1 MKKNP
6 FKKQGIVDTLTNVGI
21 GGAANVA
28 MDYLVSSVDSLATMD
43 ATTINAIKIGVGVL
57 GGTMTTNKMIRA
69 AVDGIAV
76 VGVSNLVQ
84 GLMDDTGSDNSGSG
98 SDGTKGAGGLPY
110 GTIGLPGGTI
120 GRLRMGNRYFRK
132 ANTKVSGVAGG
143 IMGK

>member
-6 FKKQGIVDTLTNVGI
+6 FKKQGIIDTLTNVGI

-28 MDYLVSSVDSLATMD
+28 MDYLVDSVDSLKTMD
-43 ATTINAIKIGVGVL
+43 STTINAIKIGVGVL

-84 GLMDDTGSDNSGSG
+84 GLIGDTGSSSVSSG
-98 SDGTKGAGGLPY
+98 SDKSGMA
-110 GTIGLPGGTI
+110 GLPGGTI
-120 GRLRMGNRYFRK
+120 GRLRLGNRYFK
-132 ANTKVSGVAGG
+132 KTAPGVAGVAGG

>member
-6 FKKQGIVDTLTNVGI
+6 FKKQGIMDTLTNVGI

-28 MDYLVSSVDSLATMD
+28 MDYLVDSVDSLKTMD
-43 ATTINAIKIGVGVL
+43 STTINAIKIGVGVL

-84 GLMDDTGSDNSGSG
+84 GLIGDAAPTSGVPG
-98 SDGTKGAGGLPY
+98 

-120 GRLRMGNRYFRK
+120 GRLRMGNRYFRNASPK
-132 ANTKVSGVAGG
+132 RVAGVAGG

>member
-6 FKKQGIVDTLTNVGI
+6 FKKKGIIDTLTNVGI

-28 MDYLVSSVDSLATMD
+28 VDYAVSNIEALQELD

-57 GGTMTTNKMIRA
+57 GGTMTNNKFIRA

-84 GLMDDTGSDNSGSG
+84 SLVSDSTTTTGGSTSAAQAAMSGI
-98 SDGTKGAGGLPY
+98 PVN
-110 GTIGLPGGTI
+110 TI
-120 GRLRMGNRYFRK
+120 GRVRLGNK
-132 ANTKVSGVAGG
+132 AYPRRAHRVSGIADSV
-143 IMGK
+143 MGK

>member
-6 FKKQGIVDTLTNVGI
+6 FKKQGIMDTLTNVGI

-28 MDYLVSSVDSLATMD
+28 MDYLVDSVDSLKTMD
-43 ATTINAIKIGVGVL
+43 STTINAIKIGVGVL

-84 GLMDDTGSDNSGSG
+84 GLLEDTGSEKGSGSGTESGSG
-98 SDGTKGAGGLPY
+98 SDKSGMGGLPY
-110 GTIGLPGGTI
+110 GTI
-120 GRLRMGNRYFRK
+120 GRLRMGNRYFRNASPK
-132 ANTKVSGVAGG
+132 RVAGVAGG

>member
-28 MDYLVSSVDSLATMD
+28 MDYLVSSVDALATMD

-57 GGTMTTNKMIRA
+57 GGSMTTNKMIRA

-84 GLMDDTGSDNSGSG
+84 GLMDGTNGKDGDDKGTG
-98 SDGTKGAGGLPY
+98 AIPY

-120 GRLRMGNRYFRK
+120 GRLKLGNRYARK
-132 ANTKVSGVAGG
+132 TDIAGVAGG

>member
-6 FKKQGIVDTLTNVGI
+6 FKKQGIMDTLTNVGI

-28 MDYLVSSVDSLATMD
+28 MDYLVDSVDSLKTMD
-43 ATTINAIKIGVGVL
+43 STTINAIKIGVGVL

-84 GLMDDTGSDNSGSG
+84 GLLDDTGSEKGSGSG
-98 SDGTKGAGGLPY
+98 TGSDKSGMGGLPY
-110 GTIGLPGGTI
+110 GTI

-132 ANTKVSGVAGG
+132 ASPRRVAGVAGG

>member
-84 GLMDDTGSDNSGSG
+84 GLMDDSGSG
-98 SDGTKGAGGLPY
+98 SGDDTKGAAGLPY

-120 GRLRMGNRYFRK
+120 GRLRMGNRYFRNAK
-132 ANTKVSGVAGG
+132 AKRVSGIAGG

>member
-6 FKKQGIVDTLTNVGI
+6 FKKQGIIDTLTNVGI

-28 MDYLVSSVDSLATMD
+28 MDYLVDSVDSLKTMD
-43 ATTINAIKIGVGVL
+43 STTINAIKIGVGVL

-84 GLMDDTGSDNSGSG
+84 GLLDDTGSEKGTGTGADKSGMG
-98 SDGTKGAGGLPY
+98 
-110 GTIGLPGGTI
+110 GLPGGTI
-120 GRLRMGNRYFRK
+120 GRLRLGNRYFRK
-132 ANTKVSGVAGG
+132 TAPGVAGVAGG

>member
-6 FKKQGIVDTLTNVGI
+6 FKKQGIIDTLTNVGI

-28 MDYLVSSVDSLATMD
+28 MDYLVDSVDSLKTMD
-43 ATTINAIKIGVGVL
+43 STTINAIKIGVGVL

-84 GLMDDTGSDNSGSG
+84 GLIGDTGSSSVSSGSG
-98 SDGTKGAGGLPY
+98 SDKSGLA
-110 GTIGLPGGTI
+110 GLPGGTI
-120 GRLRMGNRYFRK
+120 GRLRLGNRYFRK
-132 ANTKVSGVAGG
+132 TAPGVAGVAGG